1 MALKRI
7 LPCLLY
13 NGKGLVKTIQF
24 KNPGY
29 VGDPINAIK
38 IFNEKEVDELVV
50 LDINATKEQRGP
62 NFSKIADMAG
72 EAFMPFAYGGGVK
85 TYEDFVQLFKLG
97 IETVNNSIS
106 QFKNKD
112 DPISL
117 VLVENSKALALLQKV
132 IGLNRLTGGKPA
144 EPTLINL
151 GVICEKILQYSTS
164 KTSTTK
170 YNFYQMFFDEVLRKK
185 ELAYA

>member
-62 NFSKIADMAG
+62 NFSKIAPTLAVRILSG
-72 EAFMPFAYGGGVK
+72 YISCNRLPIEA
-85 TYEDFVQLFKLG
+85 KL
-97 IETVNNSIS
+97 ESLLNLSLSIS
-106 QFKNKD
+106 T
-112 DPISL
+112 IS
-117 VLVENSKALALLQKV
+117 
-132 IGLNRLTGGKPA
+132 
-144 EPTLINL
+144 
-151 GVICEKILQYSTS
+151 
-164 KTSTTK
+164 
-170 YNFYQMFFDEVLRKK
+170 D
-185 ELAYA
+185 